1 MKKTIAVLLACLM
14 LLASIP
20 FTVSAA
26 EILVDTNYT
35 EETSNA
41 AGATLDIRSNVT
53 VSAKFENYGTI
64 IIHNGGS
71 LTVINGGQFE
81 NHGDIVVKTG
91 GNLEVVGE
99 GVLNNYVTVPGS
111 FYVDY
116 KWEETWNRQNLK
128 VYFDTYYYMYQQGDT
143 DDAYANIEKYTNR
156 LTQDT
161 TVAVPYGRELFV
173 MVVPRLGT
181 DLAGEWVD
189 AARLQLNVGSST
201 IGVTT
206 IIDTESPNQVRLPE
220 YGAVF
225 TVIPT
230 NAFEIEVKSTK
241 YDDIVKI
248 FDIAL
253 PKTEAYYVI
262 TDKNDVD
269 NVKVEFGDT
278 LSFRV
283 VLEPDYDKSEVFVY
297 VNSMY
302 MEPEEFGYYRITGPM
317 RSDRFDPV
325 GGVQDDLT
333 ITVMGVASNDS
344 KEQMSSLVLML
355 QEIFSIIKEFFSYF
369 TSLFTGL
376 GGALGGDSLI

>member
-26 EILVDTNYT
+26 EINVDTNYDQPT
-35 EETSNA
+35 TNA
-41 AGATLDIRSNVT
+41 TGATLDIWANVT
-53 VSAKFENYGTI
+53 VSSTFTNNGTI
-64 IIHNGGS
+64 VIHNGGS
-71 LTVINGGQFE
+71 LTVINGGLLE

-91 GNLEVVGE
+91 GNLDVISG
-99 GVLNNYVTVPGS
+99 GNLNNYVTIPAS
-111 FYVDY
+111 FSRTYGW
-116 KWEETWNRQNLK
+116 KETWCRQELT
-128 VYFDTYYYMYQQGDT
+128 VQFDTYYYMYKMGDT
-143 DDAYANIEKYTNR
+143 DDAYANIENYVR
-156 LTQDT
+156 PLTQDT
-161 TVAVPYGRELFV
+161 TVAVPYGDELFV
-173 MVVPRLGT
+173 MVVPRIGPKG
-181 DLAGEWVD
+181 DGEWV
-189 AARLQLNVGSST
+189 AAERLQLNVGTST

-206 IIDTESPNQVRLPE
+206 ILDTESENQVRLPE

-230 NAFEIEVKSTK
+230 NAFTIEVKSTA

-283 VLEPDYDKSEVFVY
+283 VLEPEYDKSDIFVY
-297 VNSMY
+297 VNSIY
-302 MEPEEFGYYRITGPM
+302 MEPQEFGYYRVAGPM
-317 RSDRFDPV
+317 MSDGFATA
-325 GGVQDDLT
+325 GGVQDHLT
-333 ITVMGVASNDS
+333 ITVMGVASNES
-344 KEQMSSLVLML
+344 QEQMSSLVLML

-369 TSLFTGL
+369 TSLFTGF
-376 GGALGGDSLI
+376 GSLGGDSLI

>member
-26 EILVDTNYT
+26 EISSDTNYT
-35 EETSNA
+35 EATSIA
-41 AGATLDIRSNVT
+41 AGATLDIWADVT
-53 VSAKFENYGTI
+53 VSNKFENYGTI
-64 IIHNGGS
+64 VIHNGGS
-71 LTVINGGQFE
+71 LTVIKGGLLE

-91 GNLEVVGE
+91 GNLDVTGGGE
-99 GVLNNYVTVPGS
+99 LNNYVTIPAS
-111 FYVDY
+111 FSRTYGW
-116 KWEETWNRQNLK
+116 KETWCRQELT
-128 VYFDTYYYMYQQGDT
+128 VQFDTYYYMYQQGDT
-143 DDAYANIEKYTNR
+143 DDAYANIENYTR
-156 LTQDT
+156 PLTEDT
-161 TVAVPYGRELFV
+161 TVAVPYGDELFV
-173 MVVPRLGT
+173 MVVPRIGPKQ
-181 DLAGEWVD
+181 DGEWV
-189 AARLQLNVGSST
+189 AAERLQLNVGSST

-206 IIDTESPNQVRLPE
+206 IVDTESENQVRLPE

-230 NAFEIEVKSTK
+230 NAFEIEVKSTD

-283 VLEPDYDKSEVFVY
+283 VLEPEYDKSEVFVY
-297 VNSMY
+297 VNSIY
-302 MEPEEFGYYRITGPM
+302 MEPQEFGYYRVAGPM
-317 RSDRFDPV
+317 QSDGFATA
-325 GGVQDDLT
+325 GGVQDHLT
-333 ITVMGVASNDS
+333 ITVMGVASNES

-369 TSLFTGL
+369 TSLFSGL
-376 GGALGGDSLI
+376 GSLGGDSLI

>member
-26 EILVDTNYT
+26 EISVDTNYDT
-35 EETSNA
+35 PTTNA
-41 AGATLDIRSNVT
+41 AGATLDIWANVT
-53 VSAKFENYGTI
+53 VSSTFTNNGTI
-64 IIHNGGS
+64 VIHNGGS
-71 LTVINGGQFE
+71 LTVINGGLLE

-91 GNLEVVGE
+91 GNLDVISG
-99 GVLNNYVTVPGS
+99 GNLNNYVTIPAS
-111 FYVDY
+111 FSRTYGW
-116 KWEETWNRQNLK
+116 KETWCRQELT
-128 VYFDTYYYMYQQGDT
+128 VQFDTYYYMYKMGDT
-143 DDAYANIEKYTNR
+143 DDAYANIENYVR
-156 LTQDT
+156 PLTQDT
-161 TVAVPYGRELFV
+161 TVAVPYGDELFV
-173 MVVPRLGT
+173 MVVPRIGPKG
-181 DLAGEWVD
+181 DGEWV
-189 AARLQLNVGSST
+189 AAERLQLNVGTST

-206 IIDTESPNQVRLPE
+206 ILDTESENQVRLPE

-230 NAFEIEVKSTK
+230 NAFTIEVKSTA

-253 PKTEAYYVI
+253 PRTEAYYVI

-283 VLEPDYDKSEVFVY
+283 VLEPDYDKSDIFVY
-297 VNSMY
+297 VNTIP
-302 MEPEEFGYYRITGPM
+302 MEPKEFGYYRVTGPM
-317 RSDRFDPV
+317 KSDGFATA
-325 GGVQDDLT
+325 GGVQDHLT
-333 ITVMGVASNDS
+333 ITVMGVASNES
-344 KEQMSSLVLML
+344 QEQMSSLVLML

-376 GGALGGDSLI
+376 GSGESLF